1 MNNPSKIL
9 VIDDTPVGVLLLS
22 RLLQKNGYAVLT
34 TGDGEQGYKMA
45 VSEQP
50 DLILLDVVLPGKNGY
65 EVCQDLKKNELTA
78 DIPVI
83 FVTARTETIDKIEGL
98 DAGGVDYVT
107 KPFQPAEVIAR
118 VRTHLELR
126 TMYEENLEY
135 YKELLR
141 SQKMAS
147 ITTLAGG
154 VAHNINNLMG
164 AVMGYADMLYDRL
177 QHDEKSQIY
186 ADKILKASQRIA
198 ELTKNLL
205 MYGRASRSAIST
217 VNLRELLEKMVH
229 LYSRMRPNG
238 PRIDLQIPPEVPDMQ
253 VDRDQIFQALL
264 NIFVNAQEATPPG
277 GTVAISVRVGQLP
290 DDLHRELSGSAM
302 DSYTIISIADTG
314 VGMDQETVDKIFE
327 PFFTTKQTVG
337 VGLGLSA
344 AYGIIQKHKGAI
356 SVDARVGEGST
367 FHVYLPIA
375 QEVSTIIDAHV
386 NLFEQILRTDDGSLT
401 VGSSSLNIPPS
412 ASRVVPIKSQ

>member
-9 VIDDTPVGVLLLS
+9 IIDDTPASVLLLS
-22 RLLQKNGYAVLT
+22 RLLSKDGYIVLIAE
-34 TGDGEQGYKMA
+34 DSEQGYNMA

-50 DLILLDVVLPGKNGY
+50 DLILLDVIMPGRDGY
-65 EVCQDLKKNELTA
+65 EICSALKENYLTA
-78 DIPVI
+78 EIPVI
-83 FVTARTETIDKIEGL
+83 FVTAKVEIVDKIRGL
-98 DAGGVDYVT
+98 DIGGVDYVT

-118 VRTHLELR
+118 VRTHLELKA
-126 TMYEENLEY
+126 MYEENLEY
-135 YKELLR
+135 HRELLR

-164 AVMGYADMLYDRL
+164 AVMGYADMLHDRL

-186 ADKILKASQRIA
+186 TDKILKASQRIA

-217 VNLRELLEKMVH
+217 VNLRELLGKMVQ
-229 LYSRMRPNG
+229 LYSRTRPNG
-238 PRIDLQIPPEVPDMQ
+238 PSVDLQIPPEVPEMQ
-253 VDRDQIFQALL
+253 ADGDQILQALS

-277 GTVAISVRVGQLP
+277 GTVTISVRVGQLP
-290 DDLHRELSGSAM
+290 DDLHREISGSAM
-302 DSYTIISIADTG
+302 DSYTIISISDTG
-314 VGMDQETVDKIFE
+314 VGMDQETVEKIFE

-344 AYGIIQKHKGAI
+344 AYGIIQRHKGTI
-356 SVDARVGEGST
+356 SVDTRVDEGST

-375 QEVSTIIDAHV
+375 QEVSNVVDDQVH
-386 NLFEQILRTDDGSLT
+386 LFEQILRTDDGSLT
-401 VGSSSLNIPPS
+401 VGASSLNIPPS
-412 ASRVVPIKSQ
+412 SSHRR

>member
-1 MNNPSKIL
+1 MNNPLKIL
-9 VIDDTPVGVLLLS
+9 VIDDTPVDVLLIS
-22 RLLQKNGYAVLT
+22 RLLQQNGYVVLT

-50 DLILLDVVLPGKNGY
+50 DLILLDVMMPGKNGY

-78 DIPVI
+78 EIPVI
-83 FVTARTETIDKIEGL
+83 FVTARAETIDKIEGL

-118 VRTHLELR
+118 VRTHLELKA
-126 TMYEENLEY
+126 MYEENLEY
-135 YKELLR
+135 YRELLR

-164 AVMGYADMLYDRL
+164 AVMGYADMLHDRL

-186 ADKILKASQRIA
+186 TDRILKASRRIA

-217 VNLRELLEKMVH
+217 VNLRELLGKMVQ
-229 LYSRMRPNG
+229 LYSRTSPNG
-238 PRIDLQIPPEVPDMQ
+238 PSVDLQIPPEVPEMQ
-253 VDRDQIFQALL
+253 ADRDQILQVLS
-264 NIFVNAQEATPPG
+264 NIFVNAQEAAPPG
-277 GTVAISVRVGQLP
+277 GTVTISVRVGQLP

-302 DSYTIISIADTG
+302 DSYAIISISDTG
-314 VGMDQETVDKIFE
+314 VGMDQETVEKIFE

-344 AYGIIQKHKGAI
+344 AFGIIQKHKGAI
-356 SVDARVGEGST
+356 SVDTRVGEGST

-375 QEVSTIIDAHV
+375 QEVSTIVDTQVH
-386 NLFEQILRTDDGSLT
+386 LFEQILKADDGSLI
-401 VGSSSLNIPPS
+401 VGASSLNIPPS
-412 ASRVVPIKSQ
+412 SSHRR

>member
-9 VIDDTPVGVLLLS
+9 VVDDTAAGVLLLS
-22 RLLQKNGYAVLT
+22 RLLQKNGYVVLT

-50 DLILLDVVLPGKNGY
+50 DLILLDVMMPGKNGY

-78 DIPVI
+78 EIPVI
-83 FVTARTETIDKIEGL
+83 FVTSRTETIDKIEGL
-98 DAGGVDYVT
+98 NAGGVDYVT
-107 KPFQPAEVIAR
+107 KPFHPVEVIAR
-118 VRTHLELR
+118 VRTHLELKA
-126 TMYEENLEY
+126 MYEENLEY
-135 YKELLR
+135 HRELLR

-164 AVMGYADMLYDRL
+164 AVMGYADMLHDRL

-186 ADKILKASQRIA
+186 TDKILKASQRIA

-205 MYGRASRSAIST
+205 MYGRASRSTIST
-217 VNLRELLEKMVH
+217 VNLRELLGKMVQ
-229 LYSRMRPNG
+229 LYSRTRPNG
-238 PRIDLQIPPEVPDMQ
+238 PSIDLQIPPEVPELQ
-253 VDRDQIFQALL
+253 ADRDQILQALS

-277 GTVAISVRVGQLP
+277 GTVTISVRVGQLP

-302 DSYTIISIADTG
+302 DSYAIISISDTG
-314 VGMDQETVDKIFE
+314 VGMNQETIKKIFE
-327 PFFTTKQTVG
+327 PFFTAKQTVG

-344 AYGIIQKHKGAI
+344 VHGIIQKHKGAI
-356 SVDARVGEGST
+356 SVDTRVGEGST
-367 FHVYLPIA
+367 FHVYLPIV
-375 QEVSTIIDAHV
+375 QEVPTIVDAQV
-386 NLFEQILRTDDGSLT
+386 DLFERILRTDDGSPT
-401 VGSSSLNIPPS
+401 VGASSLNIPPS
-412 ASRVVPIKSQ
+412 SSHRR